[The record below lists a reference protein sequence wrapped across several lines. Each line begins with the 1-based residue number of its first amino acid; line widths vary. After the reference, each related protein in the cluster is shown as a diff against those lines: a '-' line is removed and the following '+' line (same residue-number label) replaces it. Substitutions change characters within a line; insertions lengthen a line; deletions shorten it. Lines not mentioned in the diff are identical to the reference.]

1 MMPGHELADSSLV
14 AQILYHVTRRR
25 YRVFTVTVIA
35 LILLSAVWICSDLA
49 VDSFRHLP
57 FDIFRTQDSTS
68 DHQTQ
73 SISDQ
78 TTSGSKWETQNPT
91 ADAGSLIPPKIWQI
105 LLPKK
110 QLVDN
115 LVIDPG
121 TLQDTASWLAM
132 NTDYT

>member
-1 MMPGHELADSSLV
+1 VMAGYELADSSLV

-25 YRVFTVTVIA
+25 YRGFTVTVIA

-73 SISDQ
+73 RISDQ
-78 TTSGSKWETQNPT
+78 KTSGSKWETQNPT